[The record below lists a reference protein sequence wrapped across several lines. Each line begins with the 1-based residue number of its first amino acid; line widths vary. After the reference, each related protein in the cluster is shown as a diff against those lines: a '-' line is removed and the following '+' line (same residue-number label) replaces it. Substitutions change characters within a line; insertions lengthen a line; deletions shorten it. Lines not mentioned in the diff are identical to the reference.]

1 MGKKEDNKRVLLEA
15 FQKNDILNTQ
25 QLMDILHTASKGTV
39 NTYINYL
46 RSDGHLIKEKSG
58 PRRTKIYSLELDED
72 TTADYD
78 EISTKDWQ
86 NFVILSS
93 LSDALIDNRQVFRN
107 SLINYILDEKEL
119 NIGLKKSS
127 LFNRINELCNN
138 GIIAENNNINPAA
151 LAPSVNLPV
160 IRPLHFK
167 DAQHIIRDLFAV
179 SDADP
184 FYHSITTIKS
194 DLLEL
199 SDTLSVSENSPLYHS
214 QGRKYQQNS
223 IETEIYEHFGKCDYK
238 KHVCDVTY
246 ILKNE
251 GKTDVIRIG
260 IGLIVYVVEK
270 DKIYVIGKDPDKNK
284 ASFYYLLNIDRIA
297 EVKEV
302 RIKGKILLN
311 PLWESREFI
320 NIFDEM
326 LSISTEP
333 PEEILIR
340 FDDEYFVETRLEGLK
355 NTRKKAVFEKKDGY
369 IYYKDTIR
377 GTSDLRS
384 FLRSF
389 TDKCVVIS
397 PERLRNE
404 MIENTERHIKLYENK

>member
-1 MGKKEDNKRVLLEA
+1 M
-15 FQKNDILNTQ
+15 
-25 QLMDILHTASKGTV
+25 
-39 NTYINYL
+39 
-46 RSDGHLIKEKSG
+46 
-58 PRRTKIYSLELDED
+58 
-72 TTADYD
+72 
-78 EISTKDWQ
+78 
-86 NFVILSS
+86 
-93 LSDALIDNRQVFRN
+93 
-107 SLINYILDEKEL
+107 
-119 NIGLKKSS
+119 
-127 LFNRINELCNN
+127 
-138 GIIAENNNINPAA
+138 
-151 LAPSVNLPV
+151 
-160 IRPLHFK
+160 
-167 DAQHIIRDLFAV
+167 
-179 SDADP
+179 
-184 FYHSITTIKS
+184 
-194 DLLEL
+194 
-199 SDTLSVSENSPLYHS
+199 
-214 QGRKYQQNS
+214 
-223 IETEIYEHFGKCDYK
+223 
-238 KHVCDVTY
+238 
-246 ILKNE
+246 
-251 GKTDVIRIG
+251 
-260 IGLIVYVVEK
+260 
-270 DKIYVIGKDPDKNK
+270 
-284 ASFYYLLNIDRIA
+284 
-297 EVKEV
+297 KEV